1 MLQGGKRGKLLPV
14 GPSHGETA
22 ESERD
27 ERVAKAEALPNEARE
42 LVDLVIAYTKQETV
56 DPLKRLGKTV
66 AFGVAGA
73 VLVGIGGV
81 FLALSALRA
90 LQTETEFFE
99 DHNLTWAPYFI
110 LTALLVAGALIS
122 WLRLGPG
129 KKDDRS
135 GGKTGRGT

>member
-1 MLQGGKRGKLLPV
+1 
-14 GPSHGETA
+14 
-22 ESERD
+22 
-27 ERVAKAEALPNEARE
+27 VAKAEALPNEAKE

-73 VLVGIGGV
+73 VLVGIGSV
-81 FLALSALRA
+81 FLAMSGLRA

-99 DHNLTWAPYFI
+99 DHNVTWAPYFI
-110 LTALLVAGALIS
+110 LTLLLGAGALIS

-129 KKDDRS
+129 KKDDRH
-135 GGKTGRGT
+135 GETTGRGK